1 MKPFSA
7 EAIMKPFLP
16 VVRSSIRVSR
26 AWPPVTAVSKIVALM
41 VSPGFIRRVC
51 ALGVFVARL
60 ASCGLGGPVGTPSV
74 WMKAK
79 LVGSMHALLQLA
91 KFSVHSR
98 SLMWREAHQWVL
110 SQLRLST
117 NGANTGG

>member
-1 MKPFSA
+1 MKPLAA

-16 VVRSSIRVSR
+16 GVRSSIGVSW
-26 AWPPVTAVSKIVALM
+26 ACPPVTAVSKIVALM

-91 KFSVHSR
+91 ELSVHPWT
-98 SLMWREAHQWVL
+98 LLWRDAHQWVL

-117 NGANTGG
+117 NGANPGG